1 MITYKFFMDNFG
13 LSETEAKDKM
23 NKITDSKFSSIS
35 GIVRLFDSTL
45 LQKINFY
52 QTEFGYSLD
61 EIFED
66 LRLLN
71 YDTTTEPTQEELKSQ
86 NMDKKKKTCV
96 RAKAYYLR
104 DVLGLTD
111 EQLRSMSL
119 FSYDTDTLKQQVKD
133 LKKFFGLEIPHIQ
146 ECPSLLYNDIETL
159 KQKAEFYKKELGY
172 TSKQF
177 KDFPKL
183 FNYDCDPEST
193 SPTSAI
199 QKINFYRNELGLK
212 DNQLRSYPVL
222 LSYDTAS
229 NASKE
234 KSVKYKMKVYA
245 ELLGFTK
252 REFQKCPSLLNH
264 DCISGE
270 DDPSSVR
277 GKIKV
282 YREFLGFEDADF
294 FVDPGV
300 FSYDCSDSGSLT
312 SVKKKVAFYE
322 NNIGLTKEH
331 IRKNP
336 ILLHFDCD
344 PESTSPTSV
353 AKKLEAIYKIGLT
366 NEDIQANTKLLMTPA
381 EDLEEKYVL
390 WSTIFPDKRY
400 MELLTWFI
408 TRPEKIYARYK
419 YLTEE
424 LHHPALRPNH
434 LDHCESQFIKRFKSD
449 SASLMER
456 YPYDEAAK
464 KEIYSKYKGLEIE
477 PPIEYGK

>member
-1 MITYKFFMDNFG
+1 MITYKFFMENFN
-13 LSETEAKDKM
+13 LSETEAKEKM
-23 NKITDSKFSSIS
+23 SKITDSKFGSIS

-52 QTEFGYSLD
+52 QSEFGYNLD

-71 YDTTTEPTQEELKSQ
+71 YDTTTEPTTEELKSGQ
-86 NMDKKKKTCV
+86 MDKKKKSCI

-104 DVLGLTD
+104 EVLGITN
-111 EQLRSMSL
+111 EQLRSLSL

-133 LKKFFGLEIPHIQ
+133 LKKYLGLEIIHIQ
-146 ECPSLLYNDIETL
+146 ECPTLLYNDIETL

-177 KDFPKL
+177 RDFPKL
-183 FNYDCDPEST
+183 FNYDCNPEST

-199 QKINFYRNELGLK
+199 QKINFYRNELGFK

-222 LSYDTAS
+222 LSYDTVS
-229 NASKE
+229 DETKE
-234 KSVKYKMKVYA
+234 KSVRYKMKVYA
-245 ELLGFTK
+245 DLLGYTK
-252 REFQKCPSLLNH
+252 KEFQKCPSLLNH

-270 DDPSSVR
+270 EDPSSVR

-294 FVDPGV
+294 LVDPCI
-300 FSYDCSDSGSLT
+300 FSYDCTDSGSLT
-312 SVKKKVAFYE
+312 SVKKKVEFYS
-322 NNIGLTKEH
+322 NTIGLTKEH

-336 ILLHFDCD
+336 ILLHFDVD

-353 AKKLEAIYKIGLT
+353 TKKLEAIYKIGLT

-390 WSTIFPDKRY
+390 WSSIFPDKRY
-400 MELLTWFI
+400 MQLLTWFI

-434 LDHCESQFIKRFKSD
+434 LEHCESQFIKRFKSN
-449 SASLMER
+449 SEVLMQR
-456 YPYDEAAK
+456 YPYTDEVK
-464 KEIYSKYKGLEIE
+464 KEIYSRYKNLAIE
-477 PPIEYGK
+477 PPIEYGE